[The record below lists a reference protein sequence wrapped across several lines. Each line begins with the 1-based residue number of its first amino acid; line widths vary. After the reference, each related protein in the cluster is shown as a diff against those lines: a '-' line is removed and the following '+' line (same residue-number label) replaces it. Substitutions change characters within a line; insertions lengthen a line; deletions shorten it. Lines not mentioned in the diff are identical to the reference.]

1 MLNYNKTN
9 SHKSIVLGPVKTKI
23 SRNLKKPQGI
33 AGIIYRFL
41 QIKKKEA
48 ADEIINCIDSS
59 KRTIYI
65 TAKASFVFY
74 LIKSLGKTI

>member
-1 MLNYNKTN
+1 M
-9 SHKSIVLGPVKTKI
+9 GPVKTKI

-41 QIKKKEA
+41 QITKKEA

-74 LIKSLGKTI
+74 LIKIVLIIWPNLYMNNDRKNKV